1 MVILDIKDY
10 IDEAN
15 RQLND
20 TNNYEQLD
28 FDPTELLTEKIKSE
42 INNLKSENLLALR
55 TANSLLE
62 EKIKTPEF
70 HLLPKIHK
78 ANNPGRPVI
87 SSVNCHTS
95 RISEFVDYYLQ
106 PDVKKLKSYV
116 KDTTDFM
123 KKIEAIDHVSDDSY
137 LFSLDVRSLYTNI
150 PHKEGI
156 EAVKQKLKKS
166 KPSISIKVILTFL
179 KLTLTL
185 VFNGIN
191 YLQKKG
197 CAMGTK
203 CAPSYANIFM
213 GWFERKFIFPV
224 LTNLSDFYLHFLI
237 WNGTKTEFDNFLKK
251 INECHPSIKFEY
263 EMSKTE
269 TNFLDT
275 TVFKV
280 NNKLRT
286 KLYVKS
292 TDTQSYLHSKS
303 EHPNSTKKSIA
314 CSQALRFN
322 KICYNR
328 SDLHNNCERLLN
340 TLTKRSYNK
349 TDTTTQIN
357 RVITIP
363 RNELLNKIKT
373 SNAERL
379 PLTVTYN
386 RTLPDLKTIIDKNWH
401 ILQIE
406 PKLKEIFAEPPILAF
421 KRNKNLRDIIGGN
434 KRFDNKKFL
443 NVKKFN
449 KREMPTMFHQIN

>member
-28 FDPTELLTEKIKSE
+28 FDPTELHTEKIKSE
-42 INNLKSENLLALR
+42 INNLKNENLLILR

-62 EKIKTPEF
+62 ENIKTPEF

-95 RISEFVDYYLQ
+95 RISEFYDYYLQ
-106 PDVKKLKSYV
+106 PEVKKLKSYV
-116 KDTTDFM
+116 KDTTDFA

-137 LFSLDVRSLYTNI
+137 LVSLDVRSLYTNI

-179 KLTLTL
+179 KLILTL
-185 VFNGIN
+185 NNFVFNGIN
-191 YLQKKG
+191 YLQKKS

-203 CAPSYANIFM
+203 CAPM
-213 GWFERKFIFPV
+213 GWFEEKLIFPL
-224 LTNLSDFYLHFLI
+224 LTNLSDFYLRFIDDIFLI

-269 TNFLDT
+269 INFLDT

-286 KLYVKS
+286 KLYVKP
-292 TDTQSYLHSKS
+292 TDRQNYFHSKS

-314 CSQALRFN
+314 YSQALSFN

-328 SDLHNNCERLLN
+328 SDLHNNCKRLPN
-340 TLTKRSYNK
+340 MLTKRGYNK
-349 TDTTTQIN
+349 TDNTTQIN
-357 RVITIP
+357 CAITIP
-363 RNELLNKIKT
+363 RNELLKKIKA
-373 SNAERL
+373 SNTERL

-386 RTLPDLKTIIDKNWH
+386 RILPDLKTIIDKNWQV
-401 ILQIE
+401 LQIE

-421 KRNKNLRDIIGGN
+421 KRNKNFRDIIRGN
-434 KRFDNKKFL
+434 KLFDNKKIL

-449 KREMPTMFHQIN
+449 KGKC